1 MIAHFVRSQKQS
13 DDIYTF
19 FFKPQ
24 AQFRYVAG
32 QFVEIEL
39 QTKQPDERGTK
50 RWFTLSSSPTEELL
64 AITTRL
70 GPDKPTTFKQSLRQ
84 LKAGAEVT
92 VSEPMGDFVLPKDT
106 TLPIVFVAG
115 GIGITPAR
123 SIVRWLHD
131 LSETRNIELLYFV
144 SNKSDA
150 VFIHEFDQH
159 QGLALHLCIDKRPS
173 FEILHKMVTDIG
185 QKTIFVS
192 GPEKLVEAVVNQC
205 MANGISRSRL
215 VIDSF
220 PGY

>member
-24 AQFRYVAG
+24 AQSRYVAG

-123 SIVRWLHD
+123 SMVRWLHD

-150 VFIHEFDQH
+150 VFIDEFDQH

-192 GPEKLVEAVVNQC
+192 GPEQLVDTVLNQC
-205 MANGISRSRL
+205 IANGIPRSRL